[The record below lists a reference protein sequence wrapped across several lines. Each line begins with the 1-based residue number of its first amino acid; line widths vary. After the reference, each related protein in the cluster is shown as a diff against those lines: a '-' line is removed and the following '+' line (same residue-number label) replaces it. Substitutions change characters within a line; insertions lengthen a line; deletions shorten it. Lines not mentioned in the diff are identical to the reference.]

1 MTKTTTQKSSLQAKT
16 KGNTLKKPLL
26 IGSVALVVVAVAA
39 CSWYFL
45 RKRKNKTEDFG
56 TTTASRNR
64 KPSSGFGCKNS
75 SYPLQ
80 YGSCHT
86 DVGILQRY
94 LKVKHN
100 AHLGSY
106 GKNHD
111 GIDNKFG
118 KITQNAVRKH
128 LHQEVFTKTNI
139 ALFAAALKI
148 KTS

>member
-1 MTKTTTQKSSLQAKT
+1 MTNTTTPNNSLKT

-26 IGSVALVVVAVAA
+26 IGGVALVVVAVAA

-56 TTTASRNR
+56 ATTPPRSK

-94 LKVKHN
+94 LKIKHN

-128 LHQEVFTKTNI
+128 LHQEVFTKTDI

>member
-1 MTKTTTQKSSLQAKT
+1 MTKTTTPNTNSKT

-56 TTTASRNR
+56 TTTASRSR
-64 KPSSGFGCKNS
+64 KSSSGFSCKSNT
-75 SYPLQ
+75 YPLQ
-80 YGSCHT
+80 YGTCNS

-94 LKVKHN
+94 LKIKHN

-128 LHQEVFTKTNI
+128 LHQEVFTKTDI